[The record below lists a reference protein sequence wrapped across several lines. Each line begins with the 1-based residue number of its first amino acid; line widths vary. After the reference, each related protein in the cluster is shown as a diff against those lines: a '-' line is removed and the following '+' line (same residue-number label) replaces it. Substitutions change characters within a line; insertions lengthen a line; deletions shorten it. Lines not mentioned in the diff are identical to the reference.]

1 MKKVCIYLIVG
12 AGILFNSLYAG
23 EKINIVKNGKPK
35 YERTNFIS
43 LNLAYTINIGTTN
56 EKNYISTAS
65 WMDVDDLGNLYILD
79 FYESKV
85 SVYDQKGIFI
95 RSFGREGQGPSE
107 MQKAG
112 CFAIVDNKI
121 YVVEGQRGVKIF
133 NINGDYIDFVLPSRK
148 FGPIKS
154 LKVFNNCIYGLSLT
168 LDSKEGEHGERVKR
182 EWDFVRYSLELK
194 NGKHIKK
201 YVKNFNFYNLAPR
214 MLINQIDSDQNI
226 YLPDS
231 DDKYLINKYD
241 SKGKLVLSFSR
252 DFRRIPYSDDLKE
265 WANRTWGSKIK
276 PPKYP
281 QVVRCIYLDDQ
292 DLIWVLVGECYLDSG
307 GDLKVES
314 IIDIFNKKGE
324 YLYSFTNNSFGSIT
338 ILKKG
343 KLYTGPNAVEDN
355 KLKVF
360 DIIYS
365 TKQN

>member
-1 MKKVCIYLIVG
+1 MKKVFFYFVVG

-23 EKINIVKNGKPK
+23 EKINIVKNGKPR
-35 YERTNFIS
+35 YEGTNFVSI
-43 LNLAYTINIGTTN
+43 NLAYTISIGTAN
-56 EKNYISTAS
+56 DKNFISDAS

-79 FYESKV
+79 YYESKI
-85 SVYDQKGIFI
+85 SVYDQKGIYI
-95 RSFGREGQGPSE
+95 RSFGREGQGPLE
-107 MQKAG
+107 MQDPQ
-112 CFAIVDNKI
+112 CFALADNKI
-121 YVVEGQRGVKIF
+121 FVLEKERGVKIF

-148 FGPIKS
+148 FGSIINF
-154 LKVFNNCIYGLSLT
+154 KVFNNCIYGLLLT
-168 LDSKEGEHGERVKR
+168 LDSKEGEHGERVIR
-182 EWDFVRYSLELK
+182 EWDFVRYSLDLK

-201 YVKNFNFYNLAPR
+201 YVKKFNFFNLAPR

-231 DDKYLINKYD
+231 DNKYLINKYD
-241 SKGKLVLSFSR
+241 SKGKLLLSFSR
-252 DFRRIPYSDDLKE
+252 DFRRIPYSDALKE
-265 WANRTWGSKIK
+265 WANRRWGSKIK

-281 QVVRCIYLDDQ
+281 QIIRCIYFDDQ
-292 DLIWVLVGECYLDSG
+292 ELLWVLVGECYLDSD

-324 YLYSFTNNSFGSIT
+324 YLYSFTNNSFGSVT

-343 KLYTGPNAVEDN
+343 KLYVNPNVVGDN